1 MPRWVAPASLA
12 LSLSLVATDASGWCL
27 KKFNAN
33 KPYAAWQTMPVEY
46 RVSDTLTDPKM
57 LAAIDAAFQ
66 TWGSVQCSKLKFTKG
81 AQFPLASVKFDHAT
95 PYIYVF
101 WHVTSSTLF
110 ANPGGQ
116 PFFESTYVW
125 QDNIG
130 GIVGGSIAVNAFDY
144 KWNAEGGDPKGIFD
158 VQNAMTYM
166 IGTVI
171 GLTDSTVAGAAMEN
185 NVTYGQTSK
194 RTLTQ
199 DDRDGLVYL
208 YKESS
213 CTAPPA
219 PNASGCSTGTTPPV
233 GDGKKDG
240 GVTPGKEGGVPPGKE
255 GGVPPGKEG
264 GVPGTDAGGQKC
276 TRSEDCPSGQ
286 SCTAEGTCVSTGGG
300 DDGGCCRV
308 SHARDTSGVFLA
320 AAALAL
326 LWGLRRRRRQ

>member
-1 MPRWVAPASLA
+1 
-12 LSLSLVATDASGWCL
+12 
-27 KKFNAN
+27 
-33 KPYAAWQTMPVEY
+33 MPVEY
-46 RVSDTLTDPKM
+46 RVSDTLTDAKM
-57 LAAIDAAFQ
+57 LAAIEAAFQ
-66 TWGSVQCSKLKFTKG
+66 AWGSVPCSKLKFTKG

-101 WHVTSSTLF
+101 WHTTSSPLF

-116 PFFESTYVW
+116 PFYENTYVW
-125 QDNIG
+125 QNNIG
-130 GIVGGSIAVNAFDY
+130 GIVGGSIAVNALDY
-144 KWNAEGGDPKGIFD
+144 KWNADGGDVKGTFD

-171 GLTDSTVAGAAMEN
+171 GLTDSTVAGAAMES
-185 NVTYGQTSK
+185 NVAFGQIAK

-199 DDRDGLVYL
+199 DDKDALVYL
-208 YKESS
+208 YKDGS
-213 CTAPPA
+213 CTPPSA
-219 PNASGCSTGTTPPV
+219 PNASGCSTGTVPTT
-233 GDGKKDG
+233 DGSVKKDG

-264 GVPGTDAGGQKC
+264 GVPGTDGGGQPCAK
-276 TRSEDCPSGQ
+276 SEDCPAGQ
-286 SCTAEGTCVSTGGG
+286 SCTAEGKCVSTGG